1 METYDEQTREDEN
14 YVNERSYLR
23 ILINT
28 CHGIFIRIK

>member
-23 ILINT
+23 ILIT